1 MYFLLILPQQ
11 FTFCCT
17 HRRTAV
23 TPPLT
28 VHEVSLTY
36 PEDPPVSSFSSP
48 PWMCTLLSI
57 PRSSKLSLSF
67 LFPDLNAIRIL
78 LFARRSCFSPNTQ
91 RPLNPSKL
99 NFHLITICFKISFSA
114 LQETWRSELHCN
126 GEMFNAVTRYNHCLV
141 WRSYTQ
147 LVWRSYTQ
155 SVWRSYTQLVWR
167 SYTQLVWR
175 SYTQLVWRSYTQY
188 DSHTHSQYDGHTH
201 NQYDGHTHSMT
212 VIHTNVVGPLLR
224 QLCGRCP
231 VRILARTPPSL
242 TVFVIFLILSSSALI
257 KVCTIDHVARI
268 LSLCATCFQT
278 LPASL
283 MKCM

>member
-155 SVWRSYTQLVWR
+155 
-167 SYTQLVWR
+167 
-175 SYTQLVWRSYTQY
+175 Y